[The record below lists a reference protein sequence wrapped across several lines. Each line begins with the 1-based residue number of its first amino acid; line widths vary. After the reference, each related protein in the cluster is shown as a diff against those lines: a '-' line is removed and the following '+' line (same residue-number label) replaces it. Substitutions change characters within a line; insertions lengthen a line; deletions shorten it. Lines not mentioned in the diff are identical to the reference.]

1 MRERAAG
8 VGEIAAREREQT
20 GRGVVRGRMS
30 SLRDPAPDPGI
41 DGGRRITLR
50 PYWPNSGSKGR

>member
-1 MRERAAG
+1 MRERTAG

-20 GRGVVRGRMS
+20 GRDVGRGGMS

-41 DGGRRITLR
+41 EEGESPSR